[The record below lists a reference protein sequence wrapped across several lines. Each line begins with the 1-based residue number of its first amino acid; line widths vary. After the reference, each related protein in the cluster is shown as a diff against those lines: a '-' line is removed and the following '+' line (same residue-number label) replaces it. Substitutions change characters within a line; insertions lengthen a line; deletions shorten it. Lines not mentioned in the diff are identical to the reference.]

1 MGFIHVPVKLQ
12 GFEGVNAAYEASFL
26 VDSGAIDSMA
36 PASEL
41 RRIGVMPMG
50 RVTYEH
56 ADGSAHDYDFGFAR
70 IELMGRV
77 TAGRV
82 VFGPDGVDPL
92 LGITAL
98 ESIGVTIDPLRQT
111 LRLLPTIRL

>member
-1 MGFIHVPVKLQ
+1 
-12 GFEGVNAAYEASFL
+12 
-26 VDSGAIDSMA
+26 
-36 PASEL
+36 
-41 RRIGVMPMG
+41 
-50 RVTYEH
+50 
-56 ADGSAHDYDFGFAR
+56 
-70 IELMGRV
+70 
-77 TAGRV
+77 V

>member
-50 RVTYEH
+50 R
-56 ADGSAHDYDFGFAR
+56 
-70 IELMGRV
+70 
-77 TAGRV
+77 
-82 VFGPDGVDPL
+82 
-92 LGITAL
+92 
-98 ESIGVTIDPLRQT
+98 
-111 LRLLPTIRL
+111 